1 MSVASETTVELSID
15 GLNARVPAGTTIWE
29 AARQAGIDIPVL
41 CHHPNLNPVAVCR
54 VCAVEV
60 EGGRVLAAACIRHVE
75 PGMKVRTT
83 SARVDRSR
91 RMLVELLMADHPTPC
106 TRQRQLGTCELEG
119 LASRYG
125 LGPVRFAKRLHPVRS
140 LHPSLR

>member
-1 MSVASETTVELSID
+1 MSVETQTAVALSID
-15 GLNARVPAGTTIWE
+15 GQSVQVPAGTTIWE
-29 AARQAGIDIPVL
+29 AARRSGLDIPVL

-75 PGMKVRTT
+75 PGMEVRTT

-106 TRQRQLGTCELEG
+106 TRQQQLGTCELEG

-125 LGPVRFAKRLHPVRS
+125 LGTPRFAKRTSANGLD
-140 LHPSLR
+140 